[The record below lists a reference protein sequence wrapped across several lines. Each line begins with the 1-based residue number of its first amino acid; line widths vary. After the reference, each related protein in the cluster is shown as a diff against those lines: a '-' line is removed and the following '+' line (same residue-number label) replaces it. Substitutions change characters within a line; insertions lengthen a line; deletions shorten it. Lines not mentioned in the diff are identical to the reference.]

1 MLPKVAV
8 LSMGGTIAMTSDKG
22 KRGAA
27 LSLDAGMLVQAV
39 PQLADI
45 AQIEAQAFR
54 SLASPDI
61 TFDDIEALAR
71 EITRRVET
79 GVRGVVV
86 TQGTDT
92 MEETAFLLDRMV
104 QCEAPVVLTGAMRNP
119 SLPGADGPANLLH
132 AVSVAVDEAAR
143 GIGTLVVM
151 NDEIHAARY
160 VQKAHATN
168 PAAFRSTPAGPVGWL
183 AEGTPR
189 IVTRPYAR
197 LAVDLPERPVD
208 ARVARISVGLGEDG
222 RMVDL
227 ALDAGYAGLVVDAT
241 GGGHVPKAMVDALS
255 RAVAAV
261 PVVFAS
267 RTGRG
272 ETMRTTYDFPGSE
285 MDLIDRG
292 LIGAGWLD
300 GIKARLLLT
309 LLLRA
314 GKDRAAIREAF
325 DAWLAPPREV

>member
-8 LSMGGTIAMTSDKG
+8 LSMGGTIAMTSQEG
-22 KRGAA
+22 SRGAA
-27 LSLDAGMLVQAV
+27 LSLDADMLVRAV
-39 PQLADI
+39 PQLADV
-45 AQIEAQAFR
+45 AQIEAQSFR

-61 TFDDIEALAR
+61 TFDDVEALAR
-71 EITRRVET
+71 EVTRRVEAD
-79 GVRGVVV
+79 VRGVVV

-104 QCEAPVVLTGAMRNP
+104 QSEAPVVLTGAMRNP
-119 SLPGADGPANLLH
+119 SLPGADGPANLLQ

-160 VQKAHATN
+160 VHKAHSTN
-168 PAAFRSTPAGPVGWL
+168 PAAFRSSPAGPVGWL

-189 IVTRPYAR
+189 IVMRPYAR
-197 LAVDLPERPVD
+197 HVVALPERPVD
-208 ARVARISVGLGEDG
+208 AEVARISVGLGDDG

-227 ALDAGYAGLVVDAT
+227 ALDAGYAGLVIDAT
-241 GGGHVPKAMVDALS
+241 GGGHVPRVMIDALT
-255 RAVAAV
+255 RAASAV

-272 ETMRTTYDFPGSE
+272 ETMRKTYDFPGSE

-300 GIKARLLLT
+300 GVKARLLLT

-314 GKDRAAIREAF
+314 GKNRAAIREAF